1 MGRYIIGRLLGLVGV
16 LLAVSLITFVL
27 MHAVPAGPFDMIGM
41 GEKQLPQELKDQL
54 NRLYGLDKPVAEQY
68 LLYVRN
74 ALRLDFG
81 NSFSQPG
88 KPVTA
93 IIAGQWPTTIQL
105 GMLTLLFSLVVGG
118 GLGVAAAMNEGSWID
133 KLGTAVTIF
142 CFIMPNFVLAYLL
155 IILFSVTLKWLP
167 TGGWTEPKQW
177 IMPVLANSLGPIL
190 ILQRYVRSSMLDV
203 LRSNY
208 VRTARAKGLSE
219 QRVTWIHILK
229 NALIPV
235 ITVVG
240 PMIAG
245 LVVGSIFVESIFRIP
260 GIGALFVASLA
271 SRDYTM
277 IMGMTLLFTVLIGV
291 SYLVSDL
298 LYAVVD
304 PRVTFVKEK

>member
-1 MGRYIIGRLLGLVGV
+1 
-16 LLAVSLITFVL
+16 
-27 MHAVPAGPFDMIGM
+27 
-41 GEKQLPQELKDQL
+41 
-54 NRLYGLDKPVAEQY
+54 
-68 LLYVRN
+68 
-74 ALRLDFG
+74 
-81 NSFSQPG
+81 
-88 KPVTA
+88 
-93 IIAGQWPTTIQL
+93 
-105 GMLTLLFSLVVGG
+105 
-118 GLGVAAAMNEGSWID
+118 
-133 KLGTAVTIF
+133 
-142 CFIMPNFVLAYLL
+142 
-155 IILFSVTLKWLP
+155 
-167 TGGWTEPKQW
+167 
-177 IMPVLANSLGPIL
+177 MPVLANSLGPIL

-219 QRVTWIHILK
+219 QRVTWILILK